1 MFLWIDDLREPPKTG
16 NNWLWAR
23 SVNEAKTAIM
33 FYERQYQAD
42 FILIDLDHD
51 AGDYGWDG
59 GDYIEVLKWLEH
71 QQLPDTGYTFHI
83 HTMKPVGRDNMRAI
97 INSNG
102 WKEIKRK

>member
-33 FYERQYQAD
+33 FYERRYQAD

-51 AGDYGWDG
+51 AGDYAWDG

-71 QQLPDTGYTFHI
+71 
-83 HTMKPVGRDNMRAI
+83 
-97 INSNG
+97 
-102 WKEIKRK
+102 

>member
-33 FYERQYQAD
+33 FQERRYQAD
-42 FILIDLDHD
+42 FIHIDLDYD
-51 AGDYGWDG
+51 AGDYAWDG

-83 HTMKPVGRDNMRAI
+83 HTMNPVGRDNMRAI

-102 WKEIKRK
+102 WKEIK

>member
-1 MFLWIDDLREPPKTG
+1 MYLWIDDLREPPKTG

-42 FILIDLDHD
+42 FIHIDLDHD
-51 AGDYGWDG
+51 AGDYAWDG

-71 QQLPDTGYTFHI
+71 QQLPDTSYIFHI
-83 HTMKPVGRDNMRAI
+83 HTMNPVGRDNMRAI

-102 WKEIKRK
+102 WKEIK

>member
-1 MFLWIDDLREPPKTG
+1 MFLWIDDLREPSKTG

-42 FILIDLDHD
+42 FIHIDLDHD
-51 AGDYGWDG
+51 AGDYAWDG
-59 GDYIEVLKWLEH
+59 GDYIEVLRWLER

-83 HTMKPVGRDNMRAI
+83 HTMNPVGRDNMRAI

-102 WKEIKRK
+102 WKEIK